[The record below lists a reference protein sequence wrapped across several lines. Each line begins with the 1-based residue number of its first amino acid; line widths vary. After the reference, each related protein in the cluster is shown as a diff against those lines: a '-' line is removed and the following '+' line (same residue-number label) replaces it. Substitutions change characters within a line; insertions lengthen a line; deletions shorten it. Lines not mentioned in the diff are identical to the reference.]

1 MTFISNTQMFYLNST
16 QNCLPRSLN
25 KICIITLYLATRNQ
39 SLAEIGN
46 TESKSCS
53 DLQSGVSF
61 CYKIRAQMVP
71 SKVEITLTLQVIRHL
86 LLSHFRTKGLIPKLG
101 LSFSISLPSARHCAF
116 SSLLSHL
123 GLFLKF
129 LYHLILETRS

>member
-1 MTFISNTQMFYLNST
+1 MTFISNMQMFYLNST

-86 LLSHFRTKGLIPKLG
+86 LLSHFRTKGLIPKFG
-101 LSFSISLPSARHCAF
+101 LSSISLPSARHCAF
-116 SSLLSHL
+116 SSLLNHL